1 MVLFISESD
10 INECE
15 EQTDRCA
22 QNCINSAGSYSCTCN
37 SGYRLQSNGFSCNG
51 KFKVV
56 SAVLIHLSSLIQ
68 ILMNVLKILM
78 VVNRY
83 AQIPLALSHVTVT
96 QGIL

>member
-1 MVLFISESD
+1 MSESD
-10 INECE
+10 IIECE

-22 QNCINSAGSYSCTCN
+22 QNCINSPGSYTCSCN
-37 SGYRLQSNGFSCNG
+37 SGYRLQSDGFSCNG
-51 KFKVV
+51 KCKVV

-68 ILMNVLKILM
+68 MLMNVLKILM

-83 AQIPLALSHVTVT
+83 AQIPLAHSHVTVA